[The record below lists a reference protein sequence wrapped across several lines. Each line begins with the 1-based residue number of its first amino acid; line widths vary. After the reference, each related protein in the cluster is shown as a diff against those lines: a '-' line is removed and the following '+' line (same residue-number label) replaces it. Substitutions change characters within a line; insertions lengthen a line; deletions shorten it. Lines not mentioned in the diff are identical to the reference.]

1 MSGPAFFV
9 LGRNGVQVSKAAG
22 AAGRC
27 GLWLRRL
34 GLRAAAACGGG
45 WGCGPL
51 RPVAAAG
58 AAGSCMVQRLR
69 GHCSICRYRA
79 FSASERVPTRSIRP
93 SATASSP

>member
-1 MSGPAFFV
+1 MSGSAF
-9 LGRNGVQVSKAAG
+9 LCWGETAY
-22 AAGRC
+22 RC
-27 GLWLRRL
+27 QRSQA
-34 GLRAAAACGGG
+34 LRAAVACGCGG

>member
-34 GLRAAAACGGG
+34 GLRAAAACGCGG
-45 WGCGPL
+45 WGCGC
-51 RPVAAAG
+51 G
-58 AAGSCMVQRLR
+58 MVQRLR

>member
-9 LGRNGVQVSKAAG
+9 LGQNGVQVSKVAG

-27 GLWLRRL
+27 GLWLR
-34 GLRAAAACGGG
+34 
-45 WGCGPL
+45 
-51 RPVAAAG
+51 PVAAAAG
-58 AAGSCMVQRLR
+58 AAGNCMVQRLR

>member
-9 LGRNGVQVSKAAG
+9 LGRNGVQGSKAAG

-34 GLRAAAACGGG
+34 GLRRL
-45 WGCGPL
+45 GP
-51 RPVAAAG
+51 VAAAAG

-93 SATASSP
+93 TATASSP

>member
-9 LGRNGVQVSKAAG
+9 LGRNGVQGAKAAG

-34 GLRAAAACGGG
+34 GLRRL
-45 WGCGPL
+45 GP
-51 RPVAAAG
+51 V
-58 AAGSCMVQRLR
+58 GSCMVQRLR